1 MAKCEIC
8 NKGAHFG
15 NAVSHSNRKT
25 SKTNL
30 FFFIYRIDL
39 IIGNPFGKSGA
50 KLVKNR
56 DCGKFKNAQN
66 WFYLDIDYFL
76 FIFVRSYFRRW

>member
-1 MAKCEIC
+1 M
-8 NKGAHFG
+8 
-15 NAVSHSNRKT
+15 
-25 SKTNL
+25 NL